1 MEKLIISV
9 NILCLFFLKRYIQK
23 KKKKKTLEGVGKT
36 DNFSKYSLLI
46 VSQEI
51 YTKEN

>member
-9 NILCLFFLKRYIQK
+9 NIRCLLFLKRYMQ
-23 KKKKKTLEGVGKT
+23 KKTLEGVGKT

>member
-23 KKKKKTLEGVGKT
+23 KKKKTLEGEGKT

>member
-1 MEKLIISV
+1 M
-9 NILCLFFLKRYIQK
+9 QK
-23 KKKKKTLEGVGKT
+23 KPEGVGKT

>member
-9 NILCLFFLKRYIQK
+9 NIRCLFFLKRYIQ
-23 KKKKKTLEGVGKT
+23 KKKTLEGVGKT
-36 DNFSKYSLLI
+36 DNFSKYSLL
-46 VSQEI
+46 VVPQEI

>member
-9 NILCLFFLKRYIQK
+9 NILCLFFLKRYIQ
-23 KKKKKTLEGVGKT
+23 KKKKTLEGVGKT